1 MIISLQQKT
10 TGDDFV
16 NTIKISYD
24 QQSFHAK
31 PSGDEIRW
39 INNRIAGSA
48 KELDR
53 DGLQSVITR
62 IGSEGCTFSPATFI
76 NGKRNKDNFEQ
87 QQLFALDFDN
97 KDPKKKLAFEE
108 VRERAVQY
116 ELPILFAYDTMSS
129 TDHDRFRVVF
139 LNDVSITDQRAA
151 GAVQLA
157 IGEMFPEADIRMYP
171 GYILV
176 VRKFSTMMI
185 SCQRSI

>member
-1 MIISLQQKT
+1 MSAKKQGESSISSCFFVNLFCNYLLQEIKKT
-10 TGDDFV
+10 IGDDFV

-76 NGKRNKDNFEQ
+76 NGKRKIGR
-87 QQLFALDFDN
+87 ASC
-97 KDPKKKLAFEE
+97 
-108 VRERAVQY
+108 RERV
-116 ELPILFAYDTMSS
+116 
-129 TDHDRFRVVF
+129 
-139 LNDVSITDQRAA
+139 
-151 GAVQLA
+151 
-157 IGEMFPEADIRMYP
+157 
-171 GYILV
+171 
-176 VRKFSTMMI
+176 
-185 SCQRSI
+185 